1 MKINILLK
9 HESIEG
15 LQKLIED
22 YFESKVRIIREE
34 LSIYETYRI
43 YPVKKY
49 ISKLWNY
56 RVINKNGFFNFGE
69 LMAE

>member
-1 MKINILLK
+1 LKINILLK